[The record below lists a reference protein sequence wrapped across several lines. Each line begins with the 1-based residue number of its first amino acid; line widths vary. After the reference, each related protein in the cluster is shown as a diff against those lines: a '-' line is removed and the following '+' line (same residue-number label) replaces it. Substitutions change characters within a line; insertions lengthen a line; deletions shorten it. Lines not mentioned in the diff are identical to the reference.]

1 MFIGFSLIYCFSS
14 YVNSRVTGINV
25 AVIMQM
31 EGGGRRKRGRGREG
45 GREGGRGGVR
55 GGGEGEREGGMA
67 REGVEGRRRERE
79 GGRGTRREG
88 GSEGEIHVLLTLR

>member
-1 MFIGFSLIYCFSS
+1 MFIGFSRIYCFSS

-45 GREGGRGGVR
+45 GREGEREGGRGGVR
-55 GGGEGEREGGMA
+55 GG
-67 REGVEGRRRERE
+67 
-79 GGRGTRREG
+79 
-88 GSEGEIHVLLTLR
+88 